1 MKHKWKITSEK
12 HKFEQPGPF
21 ESYQYVNIMKEW
33 LFDKN
38 HYALSYHI
46 WYGIASAYARCW
58 AVEKCGRKKKWYVK
72 QIIKYWK
79 QGDLFWG
86 NLYKDEYKWYC
97 GSKQCDF
104 LFVPNHP
111 HIRIQDFIK
120 IYNKFAKNKI
130 ELKDYYPGIT
140 YLGREYNDSI
150 K

>member
-1 MKHKWKITSEK
+1 MKHKWKPTSEK

-21 ESYQYVNIMKEW
+21 ESYQYVDIMKEW

-38 HYALSYHI
+38 QYS
-46 WYGIASAYARCW
+46 
-58 AVEKCGRKKKWYVK
+58 
-72 QIIKYWK
+72 
-79 QGDLFWG
+79 
-86 NLYKDEYKWYC
+86 C

-111 HIRIQDFIK
+111 NIRIQEFIK
-120 IYNKFAKNKI
+120 IYNKFAKKKI
-130 ELKDYYPGIT
+130 ELKNYYPGIT